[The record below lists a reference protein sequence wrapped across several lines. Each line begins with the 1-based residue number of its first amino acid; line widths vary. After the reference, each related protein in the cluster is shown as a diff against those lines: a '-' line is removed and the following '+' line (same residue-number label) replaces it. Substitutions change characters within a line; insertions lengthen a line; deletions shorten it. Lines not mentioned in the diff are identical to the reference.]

1 MEAKYIATSKA
12 VMEAIWIR
20 NFVSELSDV
29 PSAPNHVD
37 LYCDNSG
44 AIAQAKEPRSHK
56 LQTCT
61 TTLSSYPWNH

>member
-1 MEAKYIATSKA
+1 MEAEYIATSKA

-29 PSAPNHVD
+29 PSASNHVD

-44 AIAQAKEPRSHK
+44 AIA
-56 LQTCT
+56 
-61 TTLSSYPWNH
+61 